1 MLGCAAADA
10 PTAPRHCD
18 LALESTMP
26 QTKWCGTPGGVG
38 AMGGINITAW
48 GGRHRCHGHR
58 CRLAHREMEHRR
70 GRTIRADGDLVFC
83 PRGTGSIF
91 LVKNWSCD
99 DSKCVNID
107 ISQKLVKNWSYDD
120 SKCRNIGFH
129 IIGQILVTGI
139 AKTQIGRN
147 LADKVPDQ
155 GHDQLFPCGET
166 S

>member
-1 MLGCAAADA
+1 MV
-10 PTAPRHCD
+10 T
-18 LALESTMP
+18 LAIVSR
-26 QTKWCGTPGGVG
+26 K
-38 AMGGINITAW
+38 
-48 GGRHRCHGHR
+48 
-58 CRLAHREMEHRR
+58 
-70 GRTIRADGDLVFC
+70 
-83 PRGTGSIF
+83 

-107 ISQKLVKNWSYDD
+107 VSQKLVKNWSYDD

-155 GHDQLFPCGET
+155 GHDQLFPCGEGIT
-166 S
+166 YNAFAVQE